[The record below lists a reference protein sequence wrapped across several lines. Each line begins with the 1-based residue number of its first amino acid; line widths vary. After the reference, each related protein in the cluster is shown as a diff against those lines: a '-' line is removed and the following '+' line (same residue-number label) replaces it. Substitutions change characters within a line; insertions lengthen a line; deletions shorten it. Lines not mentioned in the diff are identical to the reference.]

1 MSNTEVLDNKT
12 SNIKEQGYAR
22 YDLMKDLN
30 YEGIEHDFQEILA
43 YFDNLPEDTY
53 APNLNR
59 YRRYDRAIILP
70 NNNELHW
77 LPTINKNGNEYSAY
91 FQGKFNPDHP
101 DAYREFHSIEQNIK
115 DNKLLNKIIQA
126 NFNETFWNEE
136 DKILPIHVGVHFVK
150 LYVENDNDKAFSS
163 PDCLHQD
170 GEPFTFAHL
179 VERSNVI
186 GGTNAIAIPNAAGSK
201 PEDIDEN
208 DLIEVFEIEKP
219 LESYGVY
226 DPSVSHY
233 VSPVEKGSEN
243 NIGVRSVILI
253 DYQQTVVADV
263 DE

>member
-1 MSNTEVLDNKT
+1 MSRIRKN
-12 SNIKEQGYAR
+12 GYAR

-30 YEGIEHDFQEILA
+30 YEGIQHDYQELLE
-43 YFDNLPEDTY
+43 YFSNLPEDDY

-59 YRRYDRAIILP
+59 YRRYSRAIILP
-70 NNNELHW
+70 KTEDIYW
-77 LPTINKNGNEYSAY
+77 LPTINKNNVEYSAY
-91 FQGKFNPDHP
+91 FQGKFNPEHP
-101 DAYREFHSIEQNIK
+101 GAYREFHSIEKNIRN
-115 DNKLLNKIIQA
+115 NKLLNEIIKA
-126 NFNETFWNEE
+126 NYKETFWNKE

-150 LYVENDNDKAFSS
+150 LYVEKDGDKAISS

-179 VERSNVI
+179 IERTNVK
-186 GGTNAIAIPNAAGSK
+186 GGTNAIAVPEAAGNK
-201 PEDIDEN
+201 PEEVDNN
-208 DLIEVFEIEKP
+208 DLIEVFEITQP

-226 DPSVSHY
+226 DPDVSHY
-233 VSPVEKGSEN
+233 VSPVEKGNGN

>member
-1 MSNTEVLDNKT
+1 M

-30 YEGIEHDFQEILA
+30 YEGIEHDFQEIHA

-59 YRRYDRAIILP
+59 YRRYDRAI
-70 NNNELHW
+70 
-77 LPTINKNGNEYSAY
+77 
-91 FQGKFNPDHP
+91 
-101 DAYREFHSIEQNIK
+101 
-115 DNKLLNKIIQA
+115 
-126 NFNETFWNEE
+126 
-136 DKILPIHVGVHFVK
+136 ILPIHVGVHFVK